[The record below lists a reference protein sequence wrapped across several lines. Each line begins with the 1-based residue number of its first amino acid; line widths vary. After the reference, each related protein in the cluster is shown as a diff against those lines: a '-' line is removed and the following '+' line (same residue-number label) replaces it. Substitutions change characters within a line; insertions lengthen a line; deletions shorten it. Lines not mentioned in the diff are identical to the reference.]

1 MNTIKRISVVLLA
14 VLIVFFTII
23 SILAVWDIIQVENIT
38 GKSFTTI
45 LILFASSAVMLFL
58 FSVVYPTNERNNH
71 NNQGPNAPP
80 HQ

>member
-1 MNTIKRISVVLLA
+1 MNTLKKISVILLA

-23 SILAVWDIIQVENIT
+23 SILAVWDVIQVENIA

-58 FSVVYPTNERNNH
+58 FSVVYPTQDKGNH
-71 NNQGPNAPP
+71 RQGPPP
-80 HQ
+80 PSA